1 MAKSFRWVAKWILR
15 NTVTTNQS
23 LTPEIRLRLITEASP
38 LWRCRPELC
47 PFEDPYWAFY
57 WPGGQ
62 AVTRYILD
70 NPSEFRD
77 ANVLDFGCGC
87 GSASIAATRAG
98 ASVIANDVDT
108 NALVSTAINY
118 RNNNVSMSRTR
129 FCSDNLLDRR
139 QLPSIQ
145 NFLKAKM
152 SFVILGDMFYD
163 VDFTEALFSWL
174 KRLGNSTTTR
184 ILAGDPDRHPLADQ
198 QLSRYTSRIDKHLI
212 AQYPLPECVTREH
225 YGFESVKVFE
235 LR

>member
-1 MAKSFRWVAKWILR
+1 
-15 NTVTTNQS
+15 
-23 LTPEIRLRLITEASP
+23 
-38 LWRCRPELC
+38 
-47 PFEDPYWAFY
+47 
-57 WPGGQ
+57 
-62 AVTRYILD
+62 
-70 NPSEFRD
+70 
-77 ANVLDFGCGC
+77 
-87 GSASIAATRAG
+87 
-98 ASVIANDVDT
+98 
-108 NALVSTAINY
+108 
-118 RNNNVSMSRTR
+118 
-129 FCSDNLLDRR
+129 
-139 QLPSIQ
+139 
-145 NFLKAKM
+145 M